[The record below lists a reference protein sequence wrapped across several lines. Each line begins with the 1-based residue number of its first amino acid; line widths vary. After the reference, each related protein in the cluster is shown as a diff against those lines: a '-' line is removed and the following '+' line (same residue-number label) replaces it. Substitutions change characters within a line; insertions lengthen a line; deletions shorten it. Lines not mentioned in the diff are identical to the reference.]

1 MPSIPMFS
9 RHVGGDVMAGLGGGV
24 NATESLD
31 MIGLAIAPL
40 MAGGLVRGHG
50 DVIRGGLY
58 RVDKTRFLGRPC
70 AVLCIARC

>member
-1 MPSIPMFS
+1 
-9 RHVGGDVMAGLGGGV
+9 MAGLGGGV

-31 MIGLAIAPL
+31 MIGLAIAPVL
-40 MAGGLVRGHG
+40 SNGLVRGHG
-50 DVIRGGLY
+50 DVIRGGQH